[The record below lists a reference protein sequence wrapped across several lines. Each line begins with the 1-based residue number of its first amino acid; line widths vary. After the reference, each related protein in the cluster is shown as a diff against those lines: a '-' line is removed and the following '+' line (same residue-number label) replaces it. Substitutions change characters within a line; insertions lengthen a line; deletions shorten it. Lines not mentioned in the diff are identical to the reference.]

1 MYKLIVCD
9 FDKTLIND
17 DEEIEA
23 STIVLIDELRRKGI
37 KFAVATGR
45 ALDSITYYN
54 RDFPFIDYIIA
65 SNGAYIYDTNKDKT
79 IFKKN
84 IGIRN
89 IKKIIKS
96 YYDKSIIYLVNDK
109 TWNLISKK
117 SAYSDDTDTVI
128 VDNIEE
134 FLNKDKNNIYKI
146 ELYFKTKKEA
156 EKTLNEIRNL
166 ELDINATLIINDKKY
181 IVDITH
187 FSVNKLKGVELIVN
201 KLNISM
207 DNVISF
213 GDGLNDIELLQKSG
227 CGVAMK
233 NASKE
238 LQKVA
243 DNITA
248 LDNNS
253 KGVEMYLKELE
264 EDYQFN

>member
-17 DEEIEA
+17 DEEIPA

-37 KFAVATGR
+37 KFAIATGR
-45 ALDSITYYN
+45 PIESVNYYN
-54 RDFPFIDYIIA
+54 RDFPFIDYLIT

-96 YYDKSIIYLVNDK
+96 YYDKSIMYLVNDK

-117 SAYSDDTDTVI
+117 SAYSNDTDTVV

-156 EKTLNEIRNL
+156 EKTLNQIRNL
-166 ELDINATLIINDKKY
+166 ELDINANLIVNDKKY

-187 FSVNKLKGVELIVN
+187 FSVNKAKALELLVN

-207 DNVISF
+207 DSVISF

-233 NASKE
+233 NACKE
-238 LQKVA
+238 LKTIA
-243 DNITA
+243 DYTT